1 MKNEIMGSENLQA
14 EDIDILKEN
23 NENEFENNDD
33 LADNQKG
40 TMKFRI
46 QKKKR
51 RVLLLIGVLFLIIG
65 GIGLILFALP
75 KSEEQEVNIATYKLT
90 ADSTYRVHLKP
101 NSLLSNEWM
110 EEGLLYPERLTDFV
124 EINLNVEG
132 VLTKEQK
139 VSGEYEI
146 SVLLEG
152 YQTRSEEKKTIYER
166 RYPLKKGKVEES
178 TTNHMSLEETVQ
190 ITPSAYMKFA
200 EEAEAILGGRTSRDL
215 CVLMDGTFLIA
226 GQEKKISYK
235 CPIPIEGEQFYEI
248 KKSEPVAENGEI
260 TEKSTVDV
268 VPSLSEYILFLILA
282 LVGLAILVIRAIFTR
297 DLREDEIWEVNL
309 LKVMKKYGSRMVC
322 LEELPETSDRSVL
335 FLKNMRS
342 MVELAEEVRE
352 PVLYCL
358 GEDGL
363 PKNGI
368 FYVLAKERVYI
379 LKFNQD
385 DSSF

>member
-1 MKNEIMGSENLQA
+1 M
-14 EDIDILKEN
+14 
-23 NENEFENNDD
+23 
-33 LADNQKG
+33 
-40 TMKFRI
+40 
-46 QKKKR
+46 
-51 RVLLLIGVLFLIIG
+51 
-65 GIGLILFALP
+65 
-75 KSEEQEVNIATYKLT
+75 
-90 ADSTYRVHLKP
+90 
-101 NSLLSNEWM
+101 
-110 EEGLLYPERLTDFV
+110 
-124 EINLNVEG
+124 
-132 VLTKEQK
+132 
-139 VSGEYEI
+139 
-146 SVLLEG
+146 
-152 YQTRSEEKKTIYER
+152 
-166 RYPLKKGKVEES
+166 
-178 TTNHMSLEETVQ
+178 
-190 ITPSAYMKFA
+190 
-200 EEAEAILGGRTSRDL
+200 
-215 CVLMDGTFLIA
+215 
-226 GQEKKISYK
+226 
-235 CPIPIEGEQFYEI
+235 
-248 KKSEPVAENGEI
+248 AENGEI

-322 LEELPETSDRSVL
+322 LEELPETRDRSVL

-368 FYVLAKERVYI
+368 FYVLAKEHVYI